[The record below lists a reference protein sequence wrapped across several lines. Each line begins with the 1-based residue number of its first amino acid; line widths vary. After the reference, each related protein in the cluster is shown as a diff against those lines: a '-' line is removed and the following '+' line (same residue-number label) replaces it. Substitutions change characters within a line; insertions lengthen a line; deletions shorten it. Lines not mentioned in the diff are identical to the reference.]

1 MLSVHHIS
9 EILTRLAALP
19 VHQVAI
25 LDFLNRAKT
34 AEDIAGVPGSSTSPI
49 QDDPNRFA
57 GKSASGKGYDIGLKV
72 AQRILDKRRELG
84 GKFASLDQLARIP
97 YFGEDKFNDLV
108 YTFVVRRSPVPTGM
122 GIEFDEYISAMAALE
137 LSQLSE
143 SNQKVLSALRK
154 LNLDT
159 ATASEPNSN
168 MNWDD
173 VIQGAE
179 DVKIPS
185 LWNTAEQ
192 EKRSAGKLRQLTSM
206 KVKSDYLNPPVLLAG
221 LDAQNYPGAV
231 RSTTLPVQINSNLES
246 ATFLQGIGNATF
258 QYISQEGA
266 GQLQIDSGKL
276 LQAYLK
282 AYPVG
287 ALMASADAYAIEYDK
302 ERTLSWNLLNYYTT
316 RDGAIK
322 SRFTKFSTAIGLG
335 EWKEGVF
342 SGDTEAFRRNM
353 INQVVNVAMKLYA
366 ENGGAEQAGN
376 MVNAGDSNAD
386 YQKYQ
391 AVANLLV
398 GHFMDGMNLRLSL
411 ELHQPSILSWNR
423 LEARP
428 RTKDLSRAMR
438 AEVRDP
444 LWFISR
450 QWQIGEFEAEDTG
463 SSVEMR
469 VDMETVPIN
478 RYSLRKAA
486 AKAYDGT
493 VPIEAIVEREMVDFD
508 LTVSQE
514 MGRHWEKLVRR
525 HMSTTPAFSSGDI
538 QDVVDDFKA
547 NLALQFVLPTPVA
560 SHPDVYGDAVLLGIY
575 AAIGNGRM
583 LNGGALYTLLST
595 GTLAHSLLTSP
606 PTGVNARLALAKTDF
621 LAWFSKVYN
630 QPVSPSDDAWAPSQL
645 EYQAQFSAPKTTSS
659 RTVLTADE
667 YAQGRMD
674 WYSFDIETNSAKSHS
689 SLRSIGSDSNL
700 ISRRTMTVLPGD
712 LRFPGMPLPRWWE
725 FEDWKV
731 NLGNIVSDTT
741 DLPKLLQTE
750 FALIY
755 SNDWMLLPHDVKVGS
770 ICDIKSVVVR
780 DVFGQYTQIQAAGAG
795 DNTDWQRWS
804 MYNLHRRGL
813 TSGPA
818 DTRIFVPPAVI
829 KTMESEALEKVTFLR
844 DEMANMVWGIESIVP
859 DGKGGGTEGTEAA
872 TKLYRF
878 LESIAPPPP
887 FVAPPVAN
895 TAEIEYKLG
904 TSVPENWIPFIPVR
918 KGSVT
923 SRQIQ
928 LRRAAM
934 PRLIPGV
941 TPERIRPR
949 TDLLKEGY
957 DPTGPTWNAYFIY
970 EEEIPRS
977 GAIVTRN
984 WQRVRGMDGAVY
996 TWLGRHKQNGRGE
1009 VNSGLEYDVIQDRE
1023 V

>member
-9 EILTRLAALP
+9 ETLARIAALP
-19 VHQVAI
+19 VHQVAM

-34 AEDIAGVPGSSTSPI
+34 AEDIAGVPGSSASPI
-49 QDDPNRFA
+49 QDDPNRYT
-57 GKSASGKGYDIGLKV
+57 GKSATGKGYDIGPKV
-72 AQRILDKRRELG
+72 AQRILDKRTELG
-84 GKFASLDQLARIP
+84 GKFSSLDQLAGIP

-108 YTFVVRRSPVPTGM
+108 YTFVLRRSPVPTGM
-122 GIEFDEYISAMAALE
+122 GQAFDEYISAMAVLE
-137 LSQLSE
+137 LSQLDQ
-143 SNQKVLSALRK
+143 SNQEVLSALRK
-154 LNLDT
+154 LNLNT
-159 ATASEPNSN
+159 ATPGESTSN

-179 DVKIPS
+179 NVRIPS
-185 LWNTAEQ
+185 LWNTAAQ
-192 EKRSAGKLRQLTSM
+192 AKRSANKLRELTSM
-206 KVKSDYLNPPVLLAG
+206 KVKSDFLDPPVLLAG
-221 LDAQNYPGAV
+221 LDAKNHPGAV
-231 RSTTLPVQINSNLES
+231 RSTTLPVQITSNLQS

-258 QYISQEGA
+258 QYISQEGP
-266 GQLQIDSGKL
+266 GQSQIDADKL
-276 LQAYLK
+276 LKAYLK

-287 ALMASADAYAIEYDK
+287 ALMASADAYAIEFDG

-316 RDGAIK
+316 RGGAIK

-335 EWKEGVF
+335 EWKEGIF
-342 SGDTEAFRRNM
+342 AGDNLAFRENM
-353 INQVVNVAMKLYA
+353 VNQVVNVAMKLLA
-366 ENGGAEQAGN
+366 ENGGAEQAGT
-376 MVNAGDSNAD
+376 MVSGGESNTT
-386 YQKYQ
+386 YKKYK
-391 AVANLLV
+391 AVATLLF
-398 GHFMDGMNLRLSL
+398 GYFMEGMNLRLSL

-478 RYSLRKAA
+478 RYSLRKGTAQS
-486 AKAYDGT
+486 YDGT
-493 VPIEAIVEREMVDFD
+493 IPIEAIVEREMVDFD
-508 LTVSQE
+508 LTLSQE

-525 HMSTTPAFSSGDI
+525 HMGTTPVFSTSDI
-538 QDVVDDFKA
+538 QAVVDGYKA
-547 NLALQFVLPTPVA
+547 NVLLQYVLPTPAA
-560 SHPDVYGDAVLLGIY
+560 SYPEIYGDQALLGTY

-583 LNGGALYTLLST
+583 LNGGALHKLLNT
-595 GTLAHSLLTSP
+595 GTLPESLLISP
-606 PTGVNARLALAKTDF
+606 PVGVIPRLALAKSDF
-621 LAWFSKVYN
+621 MAWFSKVYN
-630 QPVSPSDDAWAPSQL
+630 QPVTAADDAWAPSQL
-645 EYQAQFSAPKTTSS
+645 EYQAQFSAPRTPGS

-674 WYSFDIETNSAKSHS
+674 WYSFDIETNSSKSDP
-689 SLRSIGSDSNL
+689 SLRTISSDGNSIA
-700 ISRRTMTVLPGD
+700 RRTMTVLPGD
-712 LRFPGMPLPRWWE
+712 LRFPGMPLARWWE

-731 NLGNIVSDTT
+731 NLGNIVGDTT
-741 DLPKLLQTE
+741 DVPKLLQTE

-804 MYNLHRRGL
+804 MYNLHRRGF

-818 DTRIFVPPAVI
+818 DTRLFVPPAVI

-844 DEMANMVWGIESIVP
+844 DEMANMVWGIESIIP

-872 TKLYRF
+872 TKLFRY

-887 FVAPPVAN
+887 AVAPPVAN

-918 KGSVT
+918 IGGVT

-957 DPTGPTWNAYFIY
+957 DPSGPTWNPYFIF
-970 EEEIPRS
+970 EEEVPRS

-1009 VNSGLEYDVIQDRE
+1009 VNSGLEFDVIQDRT